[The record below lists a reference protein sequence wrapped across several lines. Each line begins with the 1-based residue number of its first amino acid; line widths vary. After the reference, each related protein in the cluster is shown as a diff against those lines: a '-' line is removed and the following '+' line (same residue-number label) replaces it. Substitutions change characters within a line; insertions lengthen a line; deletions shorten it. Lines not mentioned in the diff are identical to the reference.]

1 MSMNRLKALFNNA
14 GVVARLLF
22 WFLVISL
29 VPCVLLT
36 VVTSYLSRRAL
47 EHSVRD
53 RLWLIAED
61 KMSLIENFAAE
72 RRGDVLVLGS
82 APGIVSAVVELHEAL
97 KTKPADSAEYR
108 RLADRHRPYLTR
120 FVGIYGYNN
129 LHIFDVDGNLLV
141 SHAPFMEPGEN
152 VLTGS
157 FRGTEFSNVFE
168 RTRHLLQPVLSNY
181 QLYPGRK
188 EASAFMAG
196 PIVQDGL
203 NVGIVIFEF
212 GNDQVFRV
220 FTDYGGLGA
229 TGETIVA
236 MRNGDELT
244 FVSPSRFDTT
254 TAFRRKLRLGDKVGI
269 PMQRASV
276 GQRGIGTTIDY
287 RGEEVIS
294 VWSYVP
300 AFRWGLVIK
309 QDRHEAFELL
319 YHQRLATA
327 ILFLASGL
335 AVILVALLVARSL
348 SRPIQEAARVAKSV
362 AAGDLSQHVAMTA
375 AGEPGQL
382 LNAVRTMTQ
391 DLRSLIGK
399 IQKSSISL
407 MSTATEIAATARQQE
422 QTVVDYGASTNE
434 AAAAVQ
440 EISATGQEL
449 LKTMN
454 EVNTV
459 AGQTAEMASTGQ
471 QDLGGMDRTMRV
483 LADSTS
489 SISSKLAVIS
499 ERAANINLVV
509 TTITKVADQT
519 NLLSI
524 NAAIEAEKAG
534 EYGLGFLVVA
544 REIRRLA
551 DQTAVATLDIERMVK
566 EMQSS
571 VAAGVMEMDQ
581 FSDKVRHGVEEV
593 GNISDQLGQIIHA
606 VQSLTERFEQVTEG
620 MRVQA
625 LGADQIREAVVRIN
639 DGANQTS
646 ISLREFNKATTY
658 LREAVGI
665 LKEEVSRFSLGESEP
680 QVTGPRNG

>member
-1 MSMNRLKALFNNA
+1 MSMNRLKALFNRA
-14 GVVARLLF
+14 GVVTRLLF

-29 VPCVLLT
+29 VPCAMLT
-36 VVTSYLSRRAL
+36 AVTTYLSRRAL
-47 EHSVRD
+47 ELSVRD
-53 RLWLIAED
+53 RLWLVAEE
-61 KMSLIENFAAE
+61 KMTQLENFIAE

-82 APGIVSAVVELHEAL
+82 APGIISAVVELREAI
-97 KTKPADSAEYR
+97 KTNPPDSAEYR
-108 RLADRHRPYLTR
+108 RLADRHRAYLTR

-129 LHIFDVDGNLLV
+129 LHLFDGDGTLLV

-152 VLTGS
+152 ILTGS

-203 NVGIVIFEF
+203 NVGFVIFEF
-212 GNDQVFRV
+212 GNDQIFRV

-244 FVSPSRFDTT
+244 FVSPSRFDAT

-269 PMQRASV
+269 PMQRASK
-276 GQRGIGTTIDY
+276 GERGIGTTIDY
-287 RGEEVIS
+287 RGEEVIG
-294 VWSYVP
+294 VWSYIP
-300 AFRWGLVIK
+300 SFRWGMVVK

-319 YHQRLATA
+319 YHQRVATA
-327 ILFLASGL
+327 ILSLASGIG
-335 AVILVALLVARSL
+335 VILVALVVARSL

-362 AAGDLSQHVAMTA
+362 AAGDLTQQVALTA
-375 AGEPGQL
+375 SGEAGQL
-382 LNAVRTMTQ
+382 LDAVRTMTQ

-399 IQKSSISL
+399 IQKSSVSL

-422 QTVVDYGASTNE
+422 QTVMDYGGSTNE

-459 AGQTAEMASTGQ
+459 AGQTADMASTGQ

-489 SISSKLAVIS
+489 SISAKLAVIS

-581 FSDKVRHGVEEV
+581 FSDKVRHGVEDV

-606 VQSLTERFEQVTEG
+606 VQGLTERFEQVTEG

-625 LGADQIREAVVRIN
+625 QGADQIREAVVRIN
-639 DGANQTS
+639 EGANQTS
-646 ISLREFNKATTY
+646 ISLREFNKATAY

-665 LKEEVSRFSLGESEP
+665 LKEEVSRFCLGEGEAAPDRP
-680 QVTGPRNG
+680 QT

>member
-1 MSMNRLKALFNNA
+1 M
-14 GVVARLLF
+14 
-22 WFLVISL
+22 
-29 VPCVLLT
+29 
-36 VVTSYLSRRAL
+36 
-47 EHSVRD
+47 
-53 RLWLIAED
+53 
-61 KMSLIENFAAE
+61 
-72 RRGDVLVLGS
+72 
-82 APGIVSAVVELHEAL
+82 
-97 KTKPADSAEYR
+97 
-108 RLADRHRPYLTR
+108 
-120 FVGIYGYNN
+120 
-129 LHIFDVDGNLLV
+129 
-141 SHAPFMEPGEN
+141 
-152 VLTGS
+152 
-157 FRGTEFSNVFE
+157 
-168 RTRHLLQPVLSNY
+168 
-181 QLYPGRK
+181 
-188 EASAFMAG
+188 
-196 PIVQDGL
+196 
-203 NVGIVIFEF
+203 
-212 GNDQVFRV
+212 
-220 FTDYGGLGA
+220 
-229 TGETIVA
+229 
-236 MRNGDELT
+236 
-244 FVSPSRFDTT
+244 
-254 TAFRRKLRLGDKVGI
+254 
-269 PMQRASV
+269 
-276 GQRGIGTTIDY
+276 IG
-287 RGEEVIS
+287 

-300 AFRWGLVIK
+300 SFRWGMVIK
-309 QDRHEAFELL
+309 QDRDEAYELL
-319 YHQRLATA
+319 YHQRVATA

-335 AVILVALLVARSL
+335 GVILVALLVARSL
-348 SRPIQEAARVAKSV
+348 SRPIREAARVAKSV
-362 AAGDLSQHVAMTA
+362 AAGDLAQQVTLTA
-375 AGEPGQL
+375 SGEPGQL
-382 LNAVRTMTQ
+382 LDAVRTMTR

-422 QTVVDYGASTNE
+422 QTVADYGASTNE

-471 QDLGGMDRTMRV
+471 QDLGGMDRTMRG

-489 SISSKLAVIS
+489 SISAKLAVIS

-593 GNISDQLGQIIHA
+593 GNISDQLGQIIAA
-606 VQSLTERFEQVTEG
+606 VQGSTERFEQVTEG
-620 MRVQA
+620 MRVQSM
-625 LGADQIREAVVRIN
+625 GADQIREAMVRIN

-646 ISLREFNKATTY
+646 VSLRDFNKATAY
-658 LREAVGI
+658 LREAVGV
-665 LKEEVSRFSLGESEP
+665 LKDEVSRFTLGEGEAP
-680 QVTGPRNG
+680 PDRPRT